1 MVLRLLADLIGLLAL
16 TVRPRR
22 SIEAENLVLR
32 RQLALF
38 KERGVKPRRI
48 DAATRLSLAW
58 LSRLCD
64 WRSCVIV
71 VRPETIVRWH
81 RAGWRLFWR
90 YKSRPGRP
98 PIPLELRQLIRRMAS
113 ENPLWGEERIAN
125 ELLVKLG
132 IRVSPRTVRKYMP
145 ERPPGHPRGDQR
157 WSTFL
162 KNHAK
167 AILACDF
174 FVAVTA
180 TFRML
185 YVFVV
190 IEHSTRRLAH
200 VNVTT
205 NPSADWTLQQLREVV
220 GNGGGHRYLIHDRD
234 RIFAKHLDD
243 SIRALGVE
251 VLRSPVASPKANSLC
266 ERVIGTARRECLD
279 WLIPMSEA
287 HLRAI
292 LKCWVTHYNGGRPH
306 SALGPGVPDPPREAG
321 SHPEARNPPSL
332 GGGCARPRE
341 IGPRWLA
348 SRVFLAFAERERVT
362 VVIREGRKQRR
373 RDYLRSTTTTVP
385 TEEPVAA
392 KLLRLD

>member
-1 MVLRLLADLIGLLAL
+1 MIARLIADLVGLLVLSA
-16 TVRPRR
+16 RPRR
-22 SIEAENLVLR
+22 SIEAENLLLR

-38 KERGVKPRRI
+38 KERGVTPRRI

-81 RAGWRLFWR
+81 RAGWRVFWR

-98 PIPLELRQLIRRMAS
+98 PIPLELRQLIRRMAIQ
-113 ENPLWGEERIAN
+113 NPLWGEERIAN

-145 ERPPGHPRGDQR
+145 KRPPGQLRGDQR

-190 IEHSTRRLAH
+190 IEHGTRRLAH
-200 VNVTT
+200 VNVTA
-205 NPSADWTLQQLREVV
+205 NPNADWTLQQLREVV
-220 GNGGGHRYLIHDRD
+220 GNGGGYRYLIHDRD
-234 RIFAKHLDD
+234 RIFAKHLDA

-251 VLRSPVASPKANSLC
+251 VLRSPVASPKANAIC
-266 ERVIGTARRECLD
+266 ERVIGTVRRECLD
-279 WLIPMSEA
+279 WLIPVSEA

-292 LKCWVTHYNGGRPH
+292 LKCWVSHYNGGRPH
-306 SALGPGVPDPPREAG
+306 SALGPGVPDPPEKHAFIPKREDRHRLAADALVLVKSILSG
-321 SHPEARNPPSL
+321 LHHEYSL
-332 GGGCARPRE
+332 G
-341 IGPRWLA
+341 
-348 SRVFLAFAERERVT
+348 T
-362 VVIREGRKQRR
+362 VQ
-373 RDYLRSTTTTVP
+373 SS
-385 TEEPVAA
+385 A
-392 KLLRLD
+392 